1 MTVELIF
8 AGLLTGDGM
17 TGIANHA
24 KRCQHEQFGDSV
36 RSVSDSIC
44 GLVEAA
50 GQAAYLLAVS
60 EPSSVAAKQGLVD
73 QAQFARAY
81 QAIQGACASLSSPT
95 SNQQQVSIKIMSHE
109 VCKYTSFASF

>member
-1 MTVELIF
+1 
-8 AGLLTGDGM
+8 M

-24 KRCQHEQFGDSV
+24 KRCQHEQFGTSV

-60 EPSSVAAKQGLVD
+60 EPTSIAAKQGLVD

-81 QAIQGACASLSSPT
+81 QAIQGACASLSSST
-95 SNQQQVSIKIMSHE
+95 SNQQQVRFHLHFFIS
-109 VCKYTSFASF
+109 TSLDIAKSTASF

>member
-1 MTVELIF
+1 
-8 AGLLTGDGM
+8 M

-24 KRCQHEQFGDSV
+24 KRGQHEQFGDSV

-109 VCKYTSFASF
+109 ICKYTSFASF